1 MYHSSGECWYWEAV
15 HVWGWGIYGNSSV
28 ISVQYLCLNG
38 IRNSTAVC
46 PKLKVSCKTPPL
58 ISLVPSTFL
67 GFINDQI
74 IYLKSKISFLPLFHG
89 SNLFVT
95 IFYWILFCIPLSN
108 KPPYFHFPGNI
119 QRKKNLSS
127 SPFILQSVHHFAF
140 REAFQNS
147 FIKLLSTY
155 KPQAYSTAYRMGA
168 RVGTWLPPTLCSRL
182 MELTTNP
189 CKCRTHSN
197 LMPQSLLV
205 SQSWLS
211 ALPSYRHGPLSV
223 SSQSSDF
230 PSSGILSY

>member
-1 MYHSSGECWYWEAV
+1 MLILGGCTCVGMGDIWEL
-15 HVWGWGIYGNSSV
+15 SV

-95 IFYWILFCIPLSN
+95 IFYWTLFCIPLSN

-140 REAFQNS
+140 REAFQNTV
-147 FIKLLSTY
+147 LLSFS
-155 KPQAYSTAYRMGA
+155 PHISPRHI
-168 RVGTWLPPTLCSRL
+168 P
-182 MELTTNP
+182 
-189 CKCRTHSN
+189 
-197 LMPQSLLV
+197 LLIE
-205 SQSWLS
+205 W
-211 ALPSYRHGPLSV
+211 GP
-223 SSQSSDF
+223 
-230 PSSGILSY
+230 G